1 VGHEHDGQWP
11 LAVLFDMDGTLVDTE
26 HLWWEA
32 VRQVAEGLGHEVTDA
47 ERGGVLGH
55 TVEHTAA
62 YLHGLTGHPAPLI
75 AARLDRVFTERV
87 RAGLTARPGALALV
101 DAVVSA
107 GMRTALV
114 SASPRPVVEL
124 VLRALGRD
132 RFDVSVAAGETP
144 NSKPSPDPYLAAARA
159 LRLRP
164 RLCVA
169 VEDTPVGVSSA
180 EAAGIR
186 VVVVPSVAPVRP
198 GPGRLVV
205 STLAEVDLA
214 LLRGFAPEDG
224 GALPVR

>member
-1 VGHEHDGQWP
+1 
-11 LAVLFDMDGTLVDTE
+11 MDGTLVDTE

-32 VRQVAEGLGHEVTDA
+32 VRRVAEELGHRLTRADQE
-47 ERGGVLGH
+47 GVLGH
-55 TVEHTAA
+55 PVEHTAA
-62 YLHGLTGHPAPLI
+62 HLHGLTGHPTPLI
-75 AARLDRVFTERV
+75 AARLDRDFAERV
-87 RAGLTARPGALALV
+87 GAGLTPRPGALALV
-101 DAVVSA
+101 DLVVSA

-124 VLRALGRD
+124 VLDALGRD

-144 NSKPSPDPYLAAARA
+144 SSKPSPDPYLAAAQA
-159 LRLRP
+159 LSLRP
-164 RLCVA
+164 GECVA
-169 VEDTPVGVSSA
+169 VEDTPVGVASA

-186 VVVVPSVAPVRP
+186 VIVVPSVAPIRR

-214 LLRGFAPEDG
+214 LVRRFAPEDG